1 MRKILLFLFTSLMF
15 NVNGQFLTSE
25 KWEGMTPRNIGPAGM
40 SGRITAIKVSP
51 HNDNHIYVG
60 SASGGLWFSEN
71 GGQSWKPIFDQ
82 EKVSSIGAIALDP
95 QNPDVI
101 WVGTGEGNPR
111 NSMNLGYGVYRSI
124 DRGKSWKYMGLG
136 ETRSI
141 YRILLHPRNPAI
153 AYVAAL
159 GSAWGDSSHR
169 GVYKTTDA
177 GKSWEKVLFF
187 NDSTGAGELIMDP
200 VNPDKLIANMWT
212 FRRTPWSFT
221 SGGGKSGMYLTYDGG
236 ENWKKITDEEGLPK
250 GPVGRMGLAIAPSD
264 PDRVYALIEK
274 KGKNALYSSKDG
286 GEKWFKVSENDQ
298 IGNRPFY
305 YSEIYVDPERPN
317 RLYSLWSLL
326 SMSEDGGRT
335 WEIIAPYNDVHPDHQ
350 AFWVHPKDGRF
361 IIEGNDGGLN
371 ISRDRGRT
379 WRFVENLPV
388 GQFYHVNID
397 DEWPYNVYG
406 GMQDNGSW
414 KGPAFVFANGGIRNA
429 YWQELFFGDGFDV
442 VPDPRDPRFVYAMY
456 QEGNLARI
464 DTRTGFHDNIRP
476 TALRPDSLRFHWN
489 AAIASDP
496 LDPGTIYFGSQYLHR
511 TSDGGKTWETISPD
525 LTSNDPEKQKQ
536 TESGGL
542 TPDVTGAE
550 NHTTIIAIA
559 PSPRTKGEIWVGSD
573 DGKLHQTRDGGEN
586 WTDLTGKLKGMP
598 AGAWIPQIEVS
609 KVNDG
614 EAFVV
619 VNDYRRNNWDPY
631 LFHTTDHGR
640 SFRRIVSSGQVEGHC
655 LSVVQDPQNPDLL
668 FLGTEAGLYF
678 SLDHG
683 KNWQKW
689 NKKFPTVPVHDMK
702 IHPKEGDLVIGTFG
716 RSIWILDDLTALR
729 EAAGVEKKEMK
740 LFAIPTAYHTWFKT
754 APGVRFAA
762 STMFEGDNRP
772 PGARIT
778 YWLDVDPDS
787 EGLKEDQ
794 KRVHF
799 WVMQGKDTIRTFKR
813 DFKQG
818 INRTTWDLEMNSPYL
833 PSREVRKKDQP
844 KPGIVKALPGTYTVI
859 LGWGDHRDS
868 ASVEL
873 KVDPRVEFANADF
886 KENLELAKGLMND
899 IRSVSDA
906 AQSLA
911 KANQWIRMVNG
922 FLPEDSTEFKGLRKK
937 TKEMGDTISKLQALI
952 FGPKEGKGYYLD
964 NKAWMTWFNSMGS
977 AMNNVVEPVMGPNER
992 RVLRSIHQ
1000 RTEYTVGII
1009 DSFVK
1014 DSWAEYE
1021 GMVKKELEALLP
1033 KVEAVPLP
1041 AQNE

>member
-236 ENWKKITDEEGLPK
+236 ENWKKISDEEGLPK

-559 PSPRTKGEIWVGSD
+559 PS
-573 DGKLHQTRDGGEN
+573 
-586 WTDLTGKLKGMP
+586 
-598 AGAWIPQIEVS
+598 
-609 KVNDG
+609 
-614 EAFVV
+614 
-619 VNDYRRNNWDPY
+619 
-631 LFHTTDHGR
+631 
-640 SFRRIVSSGQVEGHC
+640 
-655 LSVVQDPQNPDLL
+655 
-668 FLGTEAGLYF
+668 
-678 SLDHG
+678 
-683 KNWQKW
+683 
-689 NKKFPTVPVHDMK
+689 
-702 IHPKEGDLVIGTFG
+702 
-716 RSIWILDDLTALR
+716 
-729 EAAGVEKKEMK
+729 
-740 LFAIPTAYHTWFKT
+740 
-754 APGVRFAA
+754 
-762 STMFEGDNRP
+762 
-772 PGARIT
+772 
-778 YWLDVDPDS
+778 
-787 EGLKEDQ
+787 
-794 KRVHF
+794 
-799 WVMQGKDTIRTFKR
+799 
-813 DFKQG
+813 
-818 INRTTWDLEMNSPYL
+818 
-833 PSREVRKKDQP
+833 
-844 KPGIVKALPGTYTVI
+844 
-859 LGWGDHRDS
+859 
-868 ASVEL
+868 
-873 KVDPRVEFANADF
+873 
-886 KENLELAKGLMND
+886 
-899 IRSVSDA
+899 
-906 AQSLA
+906 
-911 KANQWIRMVNG
+911 
-922 FLPEDSTEFKGLRKK
+922 
-937 TKEMGDTISKLQALI
+937 
-952 FGPKEGKGYYLD
+952 
-964 NKAWMTWFNSMGS
+964 
-977 AMNNVVEPVMGPNER
+977 
-992 RVLRSIHQ
+992 
-1000 RTEYTVGII
+1000 
-1009 DSFVK
+1009 
-1014 DSWAEYE
+1014 
-1021 GMVKKELEALLP
+1021 
-1033 KVEAVPLP
+1033 
-1041 AQNE
+1041 